1 MPTMRTSIETESPL
15 LCSVVYLYI
24 SGECNIGVIYLSLP
38 CYVLINSHAS
48 KTLSGFLFSIW
59 RNDGAGREKSVVEEI
74 NWFSLFDCVGI
85 KTQSCSPSARLRL
98 TACTMGNTFSSQ
110 QESGE
115 KNRRNGKEDE

>member
-1 MPTMRTSIETESPL
+1 MRTSIETESPP

-24 SGECNIGVIYLSLP
+24 SGECNTGVIYLSRP
-38 CYVLINSHAS
+38 CYVNTFSCFKLLPA
-48 KTLSGFLFSIW
+48 FLFSTW

-110 QESGE
+110 QDSEE